1 MKQLISLGLLSI
13 LLAAATAHADGLRCG
28 NDLVAK
34 GDSIV
39 SVERSC
45 GPPMR
50 QADLVNAHG
59 KRIGTVWYI
68 DAGYGRDNRRVEFR
82 GGRVASI
89 ERIR

>member
-1 MKQLISLGLLSI
+1 MKSLAFSALVFGLI
-13 LLAAATAHADGLRCG
+13 LATSVNAGGLRCG
-28 NDLVAK
+28 NDLVST

-39 SVERSC
+39 TVERSC

-50 QADLVNAHG
+50 RAHLVNTDG

-68 DAGYGRDNRRVEFR
+68 EGGYGRNDRRVEFR